1 MLIKGGAILTNPDDR
16 PNQAMVTRKEYNTP
30 VFTEFGR
37 ATQLTLGGTK
47 GVAEHSKKNGG
58 PNRKS

>member
-1 MLIKGGAILTNPDDR
+1 
-16 PNQAMVTRKEYNTP
+16 MVTRKEYNTP